1 MNQIILRLVVLA
13 TLGYSNSAAALNLF
27 ACEPEW
33 ASLSK
38 ELGGNLN
45 TIDVALNVNQ
55 DPPQIAGETEP
66 DRRDPQH

>member
-38 ELGGNLN
+38 
-45 TIDVALNVNQ
+45 
-55 DPPQIAGETEP
+55 
-66 DRRDPQH
+66 